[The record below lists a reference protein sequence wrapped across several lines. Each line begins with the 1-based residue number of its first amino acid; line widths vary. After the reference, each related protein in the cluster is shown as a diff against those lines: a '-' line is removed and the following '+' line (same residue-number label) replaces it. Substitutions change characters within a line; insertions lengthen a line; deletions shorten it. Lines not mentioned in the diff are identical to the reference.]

1 MNYLSIQSPVQDE
14 FIEKKSRFIGYLYP
28 VRTVEEAQ
36 DIIQQLNKEHY
47 KATHVCTA
55 YILEDDSSIQ
65 KGNDDG
71 EPSGT
76 AGLPMLEVLKQNN
89 LTYVLA
95 AVVRYFGGVKLGAG
109 GLIRAYSEG
118 VSIAL
123 DKAQVIQNLDQAI
136 IDLVIDYSQVDPFNY
151 FMSQTDLPVTVMD
164 TQYTDK
170 VTFTLAIHLDQ
181 VDELKDQLTN
191 LFNAQMEWKEVG
203 EQSVDLPYTIKK

>member
-1 MNYLSIQSPVQDE
+1 MNYLSIQKPVQDE

-28 VRTVEEAQ
+28 VQTVEEAQ
-36 DIIQQLNKEHY
+36 KIIAELNKEHY

-89 LTYVLA
+89 LTYILA

-123 DKAQVIQNLDQAI
+123 DKAQVIQNIDQAI
-136 IDLVIDYSQVDPFNY
+136 IDLTVDYSQVDPFNY

-170 VTFTLAIHLDQ
+170 VMFQLAIHLDR
-181 VDELKDQLTN
+181 VDELKEQLTN
-191 LFNAQMEWKEVG
+191 LFNAQMDWVETG
-203 EQSVDLPYTIKK
+203 QQSVDLPYTTKK

>member
-1 MNYLSIQSPVQDE
+1 MNYLSIQKPVQDE

-28 VRTVEEAQ
+28 VQTVEEAQ
-36 DIIQQLNKEHY
+36 KIIAELNKEHY

-76 AGLPMLEVLKQNN
+76 AGLPILEVLKQNN
-89 LTYVLA
+89 LTYILA

-123 DKAQVIQNLDQAI
+123 DKAQVIQNIDQAI
-136 IDLVIDYSQVDPFNY
+136 IDLTVDYSQVDPFNY

-170 VTFTLAIHLDQ
+170 VMFQLAIHLDR
-181 VDELKDQLTN
+181 VDELKEQLTN
-191 LFNAQMEWKEVG
+191 LFNAQMDWVETG
-203 EQSVDLPYTIKK
+203 QQSVDLPYTTKK

>member
-1 MNYLSIQSPVQDE
+1 MNYLSIQKPVQDE

-28 VRTVEEAQ
+28 VQTVEEAQ
-36 DIIQQLNKEHY
+36 EIIAELNKEHY

-89 LTYVLA
+89 LTYILA

-123 DKAQVIQNLDQAI
+123 DKAQVIQNIDQAI
-136 IDLVIDYSQVDPFNY
+136 IDLTVDYSQVDPFNY

-170 VTFTLAIHLDQ
+170 VMFQLAIHLDQ
-181 VDELKDQLTN
+181 VDELKEQLTN
-191 LFNAQMEWKEVG
+191 LFNAQMDWVETG
-203 EQSVDLPYTIKK
+203 QQSVDLPYTIKK

>member
-1 MNYLSIQSPVQDE
+1 MNYLSIQKPVQDE

-28 VRTVEEAQ
+28 VQTVEEAQ
-36 DIIQQLNKEHY
+36 EIIAELNKEHY

-89 LTYVLA
+89 LTYILA

-123 DKAQVIQNLDQAI
+123 DKAQVIQNIDQAI
-136 IDLVIDYSQVDPFNY
+136 IDLTVDYSQVDPFNY

-164 TQYTDK
+164 IQYTDK
-170 VTFTLAIHLDQ
+170 VMFQLAIHLDR
-181 VDELKDQLTN
+181 VDELKEQLTN
-191 LFNAQMEWKEVG
+191 LFNAQMDWVETG
-203 EQSVDLPYTIKK
+203 QQSVDLPYTTKK